1 MLFMSGFCVTS
12 EHGVPKGRARDSV
25 QTSESRAGETRM
37 SEGIDIRNHYMMPNL
52 YTYQSSNIRKTI
64 LLMTVF
70 LVLVIALGY
79 ILSLYFGDITI
90 LYIAIAVSIVM
101 NFAAYWWSDK
111 IALAASGAQAV
122 TREQATDL
130 YRTVENLCIT
140 AGLPLPKI
148 HIMQAEQINA
158 FATGRNPEHA
168 AIAVTT
174 GALQKLNNEELE
186 GVIAHELSHIG
197 NRDILIS
204 SVVVVLAGVIT
215 IGSRIFLHSGRLGGG
230 RRKGGELIAIL
241 AIVSAILAPI
251 AATIIRLAV
260 SRQREYL
267 ADTSGALLTRY
278 PDGLA
283 NALDKIR
290 RDSSDFPHTHTAT
303 AHLFIGSPLNED
315 DTDKPSFFAQLFM
328 THPPLTDRINR
339 LRNAR

>member
-1 MLFMSGFCVTS
+1 MT
-12 EHGVPKGRARDSV
+12 
-25 QTSESRAGETRM
+25 
-37 SEGIDIRNHYMMPNL
+37 NL
-52 YTYQSSNIRKTI
+52 YTNKSSNIRKTV

-70 LVLVIALGY
+70 FILLIAVGY
-79 ILSLYFGDITI
+79 ALSYYFGDINI
-90 LYIAIAVSIVM
+90 LYVAVALSFLM

-111 IALAASGAQAV
+111 IALAMSGAHAV
-122 TREQATDL
+122 TRQQATEL
-130 YRTVENLCIT
+130 YRIVENLCIT
-140 AGLPLPKI
+140 AGLPLPRI
-148 HIMQAEQINA
+148 YIMEAPQINA

-204 SVVVVLAGVIT
+204 SVVVVLAGVIAITADIGMRAT
-215 IGSRIFLHSGRLGGG
+215 IFGGRKRDSDNGGG
-230 RRKGGELIAIL
+230 GIGLIIGLIALI
-241 AIVSAILAPI
+241 IAPI
-251 AATIIRLAV
+251 AATMIRLAV

-283 NALDKIR
+283 SALEKIR
-290 RDSSDFPHTHTAT
+290 ADHTAMPHTHTAT

-315 DTDKPSFFAQLFM
+315 DNEKPGFFARLFM
-328 THPPLTDRINR
+328 THPPLSDRIRR
-339 LRNAR
+339 LRQTS

>member
-1 MLFMSGFCVTS
+1 M
-12 EHGVPKGRARDSV
+12 A
-25 QTSESRAGETRM
+25 
-37 SEGIDIRNHYMMPNL
+37 NL
-52 YTYQSSNIRKTI
+52 YENKSSNVRKTI
-64 LLMTVF
+64 LLMTGF
-70 LVLVIALGY
+70 FILVIALGY
-79 ILSLYFGDITI
+79 VLSLYFGDITI
-90 LYIAIAVSIVM
+90 LYIAVALSLIL
-101 NFAAYWWSDK
+101 NFTAYWWSDK
-111 IALAASGAQAV
+111 IALSMSGAQAV
-122 TREQATDL
+122 TRQQATEL
-130 YRTVENLCIT
+130 YRIVENLCIT

-148 HIMQAEQINA
+148 YIMQADQINA
-158 FATGRNPEHA
+158 FATGRNAEHA

-215 IGSRIFLHSGRLGGG
+215 IGSNIFLRSQRFGLG
-230 RRKGGELIAIL
+230 RRRNGGEIFAIL

-283 NALDKIR
+283 SALEKIR
-290 RDSSDFPHTHTAT
+290 ADSAPFPHTHAAT

-315 DTDKPSFFAQLFM
+315 DTDKPSFFTQLFM
-328 THPPLTDRINR
+328 THPPLSDRIAR
-339 LRNAR
+339 LRGVR